1 MSEKRKMMPAEELS
15 LFAEQIRLMLS
26 AGMPLT
32 EGVEALTEGNDA
44 EAFQILKQEMQMTG
58 ELHTAMEKAGIFPNY
73 MVKMVR
79 IGEETGE
86 TEKVMAGLT
95 DYYAREAKI
104 RNAVRSAV
112 TYPVIIICMMAVVI
126 ALLIIKVLP
135 VFENVYRSLG
145 IDLESQSGPV
155 MTIGVGVGK
164 WVLVLVG
171 VALVAALVIGILMK
185 TKYREKITHFAMRY
199 LPVFRKLVKRTT
211 AVRFATVMKMMIGS
225 GFPIDRAVEEAGEV
239 MDNEDARSAIEA
251 LKINMQTSSFAPS
264 VEKSNI
270 FLPLHARMLT
280 VGEQTG
286 QTESALGRIAE
297 IYEQEVDETFARIVS
312 AIEPVL
318 VGVMAVVVGAILLTV
333 MLPLASIIANIL

>member
-1 MSEKRKMMPAEELS
+1 MSEKRKVLSAEELS

-26 AGMPLT
+26 AGMPLA
-32 EGVEALTEGNDA
+32 EGVGALADGDGN
-44 EAFQILKQEMQMTG
+44 EAFKTMKEEMEMTG
-58 ELHTAMEKAGIFPNY
+58 EMNLAMEKAGIFPPY
-73 MVKMVR
+73 MIKMVK
-79 IGEETGE
+79 IGEQTGE
-86 TEKVMAGLT
+86 IEKVMSGLT

-104 RNAVRSAV
+104 KNAVRSAV

-135 VFENVYRSLG
+135 VFDNVYRSLG
-145 IDLESQSGPV
+145 IDMSTQSGPMMAV
-155 MTIGVGVGK
+155 GVGVGK
-164 WVLVLVG
+164 WVLVIVG
-171 VALVAALVIGILMK
+171 LALIAALVIGILMK
-185 TKYREKITHFAMRY
+185 TKHREGITRFAMRKI
-199 LPVFRKLVKRTT
+199 PVFRKLIKRTT

-225 GFPIDRAVEEAGEV
+225 GFPMEQAVEAAGDV
-239 MDNEDARSAIEA
+239 MENADAKATIES
-251 LKINMQTSSFAPS
+251 LKINMEDSSFAHA

-270 FLPLHARMLT
+270 FLPLHSRMLN
-280 VGEQTG
+280 VGEQAG
-286 QTESALGRIAE
+286 QTDHALGRIAE